1 MTMQEHNQDAAF
13 TAEQVKLLNAL
24 LNLNGKVDGV
34 EARHDRRMDRFDEE
48 IVKLNARIDQL
59 EQLMIDG
66 FNRLET
72 LNRNAIGFQT
82 PSRE

>member
-1 MTMQEHNQDAAF
+1 MTTQEHNEDAAF

-48 IVKLNARIDQL
+48 IGKLHARIDRL

-82 PSRE
+82 SSRE